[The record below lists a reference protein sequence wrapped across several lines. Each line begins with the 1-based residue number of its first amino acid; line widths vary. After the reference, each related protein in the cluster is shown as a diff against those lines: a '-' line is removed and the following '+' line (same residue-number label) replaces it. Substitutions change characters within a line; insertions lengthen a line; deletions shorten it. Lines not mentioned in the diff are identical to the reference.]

1 MTLMFW
7 ILLFVVSLAVL
18 IKSADYFT
26 ESSEKI
32 GITLGIPTFVVGVAI
47 VSIGT
52 SLPELA
58 TSLVAVFKNQTE
70 IVAANAIGSNI
81 ANILLVV
88 GFSSIVA
95 RKISIKR
102 SLINLDLPLLACV
115 TTLIVF
121 ILWDKQVT
129 FKEGIIAVATYLVYS
144 FYLISSEKERDI
156 LSHARSEEK
165 EGKGDHLPATRI
177 DRLNIIQKL
186 WKHPPKFEKGVFTT
200 LIASAVFIYL
210 GANYTI
216 ESIIHIAEGINIP
229 EPLIVMS
236 AMAIGT
242 SLPELVVSVGAAMK
256 RKYEIALGNI
266 FGSNIF
272 NAMMVIGVPAMVTTL
287 KVDNTTFLV
296 GIPFLIG
303 ATVLYI
309 FSGISRK
316 IYNWEGMMYI
326 LIYILFLMKIF
337 GVV

>member
-1 MTLMFW
+1 MFW

-32 GITLGIPTFVVGVAI
+32 GIALKVPPFIVGVAI

-58 TSLVAVFKNQTE
+58 TSLAAVFKNQTE

-95 RKISIKR
+95 RKMSIKR

-129 FKEGIIAVATYLVYS
+129 FTEGIIAVATYLVYS
-144 FYLISSEKERDI
+144 FYLVSSEKERKT
-156 LSHARSEEK
+156 LTHANTKEENK
-165 EGKGDHLPATRI
+165 QRLPATRI
-177 DRLNIIQKL
+177 DRLGIIRKL

-200 LIASAVFIYL
+200 LAASAVFIYL

-216 ESIIHIAEGINIP
+216 ESIIHIAEKINVP

-242 SLPELVVSVGAAMK
+242 SLPELIVSVRAAMK
-256 RKYEIALGNI
+256 KKYEIALGNI

-272 NAMMVIGVPAMVTTL
+272 NAMIVIGVPAMVTTL